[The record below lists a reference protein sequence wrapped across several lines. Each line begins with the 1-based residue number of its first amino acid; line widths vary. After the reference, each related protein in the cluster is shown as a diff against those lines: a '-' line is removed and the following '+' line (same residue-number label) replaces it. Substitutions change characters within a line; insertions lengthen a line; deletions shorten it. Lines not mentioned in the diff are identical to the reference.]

1 MLGAQG
7 DVGNNAY
14 SMKLGIHVNEYD
26 IPSHTNFIAIIGE
39 LQIS

>member
-7 DVGNNAY
+7 YMGNNRY

-26 IPSHTNFIAIIGE
+26 IPSHTKFIPIIGE